1 MPDIHT
7 QHLAPY
13 RQMAELLDTLHVGLC
28 LFDETD
34 RALLWN
40 HAFLRLFPEHAGHIR
55 VGEPYRDN
63 LARFYRGRLN
73 ATELKNIEEYIASGI
88 RRHRSQTMPF
98 VFEHHGRW
106 VKVASDPIPGIG
118 RLRVWT
124 PIARPDSMLSS
135 QSGQDAMMPFL
146 TDDGDAA
153 IQSDAGHRI
162 VRANSRFLQLF
173 ELKSEEEARGRSL
186 SSLYADAWSRLSTDE
201 EASRHWQLSLA
212 EAERFCGNP
221 FQLALPGDRWV
232 RCLQK
237 MMPDGGKLTTMA
249 DISDMKQL
257 QRKLEEARNAAEIAN
272 RAKDHFL
279 AIVSHELRT
288 PMNGIL
294 GMLDLL
300 NEEELDQHR
309 SEKVEVARQSAQA
322 LLGLLDDILAF
333 SRMASGRTELEWS
346 ATDPS
351 SLIATTAR
359 LIEPRALKK
368 GITLRWTV
376 SPDVPSKIMV
386 DPDRLRQVLLNIL
399 GNAVKFTE
407 KGEVVL
413 SAHMESPRPD
423 GRPVLNIAV
432 SDTGIGI
439 PLTAQQRIFE
449 PFVQADS
456 RVGRR
461 FGGTGLG
468 LAICRQVVEA
478 MGGSVSVQSTEGIG
492 SRFSVTI
499 PCDLPGDSAAIE
511 APKAR
516 RELPP
521 LKILVV
527 DDNAVNREVAKL
539 LLERLGAS
547 ATTVADGAAAVIAAR
562 QEPFDLILLDIEM
575 PEMDGY
581 QVAQA
586 IRDTALVNAG
596 TPIVALTAHSGEHF
610 RALSRGAGM
619 QGFITKPLRLASL
632 ADEIGSAIGA

>member
-1 MPDIHT
+1 MPDVQT
-7 QHLAPY
+7 KLAPY

-28 LFDETD
+28 LFDEMD
-34 RALLWN
+34 RVLLWN
-40 HAFLRLFPEHAGHIR
+40 RAFLRLFPEHTGHIK

-73 ATELKNIEEYIASGI
+73 AAELKNIEEYIASGI

-98 VFEHHGRW
+98 VFEHHGKW
-106 VKVASDPIPGIG
+106 VKVASDPVPGVG

-124 PIARPDSMLSS
+124 PIVQP
-135 QSGQDAMMPFL
+135 DAMLALPSGREAVMPFL
-146 TDDGDAA
+146 TDDGDAT
-153 IQSDAGHRI
+153 IQSDARDRI

-173 ELKSEEEARGRSL
+173 DLKSEEEAKGRSL
-186 SSLYADAWSRLSTDE
+186 SALYAEAWSRLSTDE
-201 EASRHWQLSLA
+201 EASRHWRLGLA
-212 EAERFCGNP
+212 EAERFCGTP

-232 RCLQK
+232 RFLQK
-237 MMPDGGKLTTMA
+237 MTPDGGKLTTMA
-249 DISDMKQL
+249 DISDMKKL
-257 QRKLEEARNAAEIAN
+257 QHKLEEARNAAEIAN

-300 NEEELDQHR
+300 NEEELDEHR
-309 SEKVEVARQSAQA
+309 GDKLEVARQSAQA

-333 SRMASGRTELEWS
+333 SRMASGRIELEWS

-351 SLIATTAR
+351 NLIATTVR
-359 LIEPRALKK
+359 LIEPRALEK

-376 SPDVPSKIMV
+376 SPHVPSKVMT

-413 SAHMESPRPD
+413 SAQMESPRPD
-423 GRPVLNIAV
+423 GRPVLHIAV

-439 PLTAQQRIFE
+439 PPTAQQRIFE

-478 MGGSVSVQSTEGIG
+478 MGGTISVESTEGAG
-492 SRFSVTI
+492 SRFTVAI
-499 PCDLPGDSAAIE
+499 PIDLPVDSAASE
-511 APKAR
+511 MSEAR

-521 LKILVV
+521 LRILVV

-547 ATTVADGAAAVIAAR
+547 ATTVADGTAAVAAASR
-562 QEPFDLILLDIEM
+562 EPFDLILLDIEM

-586 IRDTALVNAG
+586 IRDTALVNAS

-632 ADEIGSAIGA
+632 ADEIRNAVGL